1 MTTSAGDFV
10 RKLRRIFEKYDNRCE
25 VKNEYLDLGLAN
37 ECSRE
42 QIQASF
48 STVPN
53 ENPLSDAFFEI
64 VTAMKNHQ
72 VALARVGINEL
83 LLSYLLRESQ
93 EDAPGGPAGETH
105 LDYLLL
111 LVLFITQEGFPY
123 EHYFFS
129 YLLKCYQPVCSFLLS
144 ECNEKQ
150 IETFMEHI
158 TSTGKIAAKKHLDTC
173 SIHHLLRN
181 IENHALGKDLKALA
195 SKAKD
200 SRQTLEI

>member
-10 RKLRRIFEKYDNRCE
+10 CKLRRIFERIDDPGE
-25 VKNEYLDLGLAN
+25 VENEYLDLGLVN

-42 QIQASF
+42 LIQESF
-48 STVPN
+48 SAFPN

-72 VALARVGINEL
+72 VALAKLGINEL
-83 LLSYLLRESQ
+83 LLSYLLRETK
-93 EDAPGGPAGETH
+93 ENAPGSPSGETH

-111 LVLFITQEGFPY
+111 IVLFITQESFPY
-123 EHYFFS
+123 EHCFFS

-150 IETFMEHI
+150 IEAFMEHI
-158 TSTGKIAAKKHLDTC
+158 TSIGKIAAKKQLDTC

-181 IENHALGKDLKALA
+181 IENHALGKNLKALA

-200 SRQTLEI
+200 SRHTLEI